1 MDLPTDVLERII
13 RFVAPGSGPAA
24 ECALMG
30 KSLLDCSE
38 AVYWA
43 QAPALAKMAA
53 CAICGAEA
61 LVRCGTCPQVRVC
74 DRPAC
79 TARYAT
85 AFVAS
90 GACARMARP
99 PAPGSS
105 AVPVTLVA
113 MSAIPRHRL
122 SIDMCVRT
130 LREFTLKQEMVLVD
144 DATTMTDLRW
154 RCALSFNAPAGAV
167 SFFPD
172 TGRPEDDMSWSP
184 ALGGMPFATDTTLV
198 RDVMAEAEAAG
209 FFAIVRGD
217 PLAKALAPGS
227 SYLSLVARPA
237 TFGALAADYREGV
250 RYEAVG
256 RRIVG
261 FENEGAGRADEGSA
275 PDGWGDDFMA
285 QLRELRALQP
295 APVAGRMLVS
305 LEPVDDPPPPELTDP
320 NFWGNGVNALG
331 SGGSTLFLVD
341 DYEQHPDGEAMVEP
355 RVRLDRG
362 GGWRTVERDGSHAAA
377 DGSLVGREIVAV
389 IWAEW
394 RGGRP
399 LLSGGAHTA
408 AARDAA
414 STGVVFMLDDG
425 RALYGATE
433 ASALAA
439 PAYVGFLLAN
449 GCRRHGQNG
458 LAADAWRRVSVGTGV
473 RRRAARSALDAAV
486 ENFLA
491 ERTSARFAATERAAR
506 DAAAAAARA
515 ARTAT
520 HAAERATRDGHH
532 LRLLDIQVRD
542 LSLANGSEQ
551 DGCFFRVS
559 KTTRLGEV
567 FGTYAE
573 RKGYDL
579 THLWFTLP
587 GSAATLSAD
596 DAAGR
601 LADGATIEAYAQ
613 PDSVPALEAALAAR
627 AAQSFTLK
635 VRNLN
640 HDGAEEDVTFF
651 KIKTTTRLGKLF
663 GAYAE
668 HKGFDLTQLR
678 FSLPGSAATLSADDD
693 AAGLVDGDM
702 IDARVELQ
710 PEPGP
715 TL

>member
-154 RCALSFNAPAGAV
+154 RCALSFDAPAGAV

-217 PLAKALAPGS
+217 PLAEALAPGS

-237 TFGALAADYREGV
+237 TFGALAANYREGV

-261 FENEGAGRADEGSA
+261 FENEGANRYEGPA

-305 LEPVDDPPPPELTDP
+305 LEPVDGSPPPELTDP

-362 GGWRTVERDGSHAAA
+362 GGWRTVEGDGSHAAA

-394 RGGRP
+394 RRGRP

-414 STGVVFMLDDG
+414 TTGVVFMLDDG

-433 ASALAA
+433 ASASAA

-532 LRLLDIQVRD
+532 LRALILKVRD
-542 LSLANGSEQ
+542 LN
-551 DGCFFRVS
+551 
-559 KTTRLGEV
+559 LG
-567 FGTYAE
+567 
-573 RKGYDL
+573 
-579 THLWFTLP
+579 
-587 GSAATLSAD
+587 
-596 DAAGR
+596 
-601 LADGATIEAYAQ
+601 
-613 PDSVPALEAALAAR
+613 
-627 AAQSFTLK
+627 
-635 VRNLN
+635 
-640 HDGAEEDVTFF
+640 DGAEEDVTFF
-651 KIKTTTRLGKLF
+651 KINATTRLGKVF

-668 HKGFDLTQLR
+668 RKGFDLTQLR
-678 FSLPGSAATLSADDD
+678 FSLPGSAATLSADD

-715 TL
+715 TP